1 MQKKVGLQSSSTALE
16 KKKDLPK
23 KHEEALFIDDKM
35 APSQT
40 SEEDAEERLDC
51 VHDINSNRRGQHG
64 RVSVLAAMHQ
74 MPSDN
79 YYDNIYGQ
87 DYGEEATTERR
98 YTQDA
103 DDEQ

>member
-1 MQKKVGLQSSSTALE
+1 
-16 KKKDLPK
+16 
-23 KHEEALFIDDKM
+23 M

-51 VHDINSNRRGQHG
+51 VHDINSLRRGQHG
-64 RVSVLAAMHQ
+64 RVSVLAAMNQ
-74 MPSDN
+74 MPERASDN